1 MDYIKRGAKKPGRAL
16 SQINLSAAVTVGIS
30 DDVEQPID
38 RRKPSLALQISA
50 MGSADS
56 NFYPEVFQRAGL
68 VEDTKAV

>member
-16 SQINLSAAVTVGIS
+16 SQINLSAAATVGID

-38 RRKPSLALQISA
+38 RIKPSSAFQISA

-56 NFYPEVFQRAGL
+56 NFYHEAFQRA
-68 VEDTKAV
+68 D